1 MKKFQKSL
9 NELVEFF
16 KNAKC
21 EKCGKPAVHI
31 MPFTNPPHFFCDECV
46 PFKAE
51 KKTNGIESKNRFLKI
66 SLDLHT
72 LYVYVCMSEKGA
84 MYVN

>member
-1 MKKFQKSL
+1 MEKSKTMKKFQKLL
-9 NELVEFF
+9 NKLAEFF

-46 PFKAE
+46 PFKVE
-51 KKTNGIESKNRFLKI
+51 KKQMESEVKTDF
-66 SLDLHT
+66 
-72 LYVYVCMSEKGA
+72 
-84 MYVN
+84 

>member
-9 NELVEFF
+9 NSLAEFLSRE
-16 KNAKC
+16 KC

-31 MPFTNPPHFFCDECV
+31 MPFMNPPHFFCDECA

-51 KKTNGIESKNRFLKI
+51 EKKTKKACLFFRQAQT
-66 SLDLHT
+66 T
-72 LYVYVCMSEKGA
+72 LA
-84 MYVN
+84 N

>member
-1 MKKFQKSL
+1 MEKSKIMKKFQKLL
-9 NELVEFF
+9 NKLAEFF

-46 PFKAE
+46 PFKVE
-51 KKTNGIESKNRFLKI
+51 KKQTESEVKTDF
-66 SLDLHT
+66 
-72 LYVYVCMSEKGA
+72 
-84 MYVN
+84 

>member
-1 MKKFQKSL
+1 MKESKTMKKFKKSL
-9 NELVEFF
+9 NALAEFYSSS
-16 KNAKC
+16 AKC

-51 KKTNGIESKNRFLKI
+51 KKQTESEAKTDF
-66 SLDLHT
+66 
-72 LYVYVCMSEKGA
+72 
-84 MYVN
+84 

>member
-9 NELVEFF
+9 NSLAEFLSRE
-16 KNAKC
+16 KC
-21 EKCGKPAVHI
+21 EKCGKQAVHI

-51 KKTNGIESKNRFLKI
+51 KIKAGKK
-66 SLDLHT
+66 
-72 LYVYVCMSEKGA
+72 
-84 MYVN
+84 

>member
-1 MKKFQKSL
+1 MEKSKTMKKFQKLL
-9 NELVEFF
+9 NKLAEFF

-46 PFKAE
+46 PFKVE
-51 KKTNGIESKNRFLKI
+51 KKQTESEVKTDF
-66 SLDLHT
+66 
-72 LYVYVCMSEKGA
+72 
-84 MYVN
+84 

>member
-9 NELVEFF
+9 NSLAEFLSRE
-16 KNAKC
+16 KC
-21 EKCGKPAVHI
+21 EKCGKQAVHI

-51 KKTNGIESKNRFLKI
+51 KKQTESEAKNGLAENRGGLGNTK
-66 SLDLHT
+66 S
-72 LYVYVCMSEKGA
+72 
-84 MYVN
+84 

>member
-1 MKKFQKSL
+1 MKKFQKLL
-9 NELVEFF
+9 NKLAEFF

-46 PFKAE
+46 P
-51 KKTNGIESKNRFLKI
+51 
-66 SLDLHT
+66 
-72 LYVYVCMSEKGA
+72 
-84 MYVN
+84 